1 MTSALAAEKAASPSL
16 ADEQPPPVRG
26 EARFVDATE
35 IPLLQGA
42 IGSAGL
48 LPVAVTP
55 LAPNCRGKLRDAIES
70 AIESALER
78 QGAPHAGFADSSDL
92 GATLSD
98 QLFRARMIGARGLSI
113 HLGPLSTMATLAGA
127 LDAEDSA
134 VVRWWLAATQ
144 DRPVALLI
152 DASNR
157 RLGAYGPPTQIEKL
171 IAHGDPSVAE
181 PAPMNSEV
189 PASAEIAVQTRNAE
203 PEPPG
208 QSTEGHVFEDVT
220 DPGQLPTAE
229 PDLPAPQNE
238 ATASRIAANREPPPQ
253 PSLQECRTWA
263 AELEST
269 RGPKPL
275 SVVERLFTSRYVPLS
290 DTVSRGGGDA
300 AIRSTLGSWSESFA
314 KSYTDAFGALRVT
327 GRRPLMVL
335 DAPSIATRIARLH
348 GAKAVQLLLVDGMRF
363 DLGLRVERRMHE
375 MIGGHATCTD
385 QLLLWAALPTTTS
398 TQLELIARG
407 PDGLAAIHPS
417 SERDVPVL
425 PTRSSATPRRMRVG
439 SRDLV
444 KLDLA
449 AARLRESGPA
459 AAERLD
465 ALADDVASSIVHHAK
480 TLAPRTLMFVF
491 GDHGFRF
498 DPADAGATGPAIY
511 GGATPDEV
519 LVPAFAWLLSALH

>member
-1 MTSALAAEKAASPSL
+1 MTSALAAEKAASPCL
-16 ADEQPPPVRG
+16 ADDEPPPVRG
-26 EARFVDATE
+26 EARFVDGTE
-35 IPLLQGA
+35 IPLLLGA
-42 IGSAGL
+42 IESAGL
-48 LPVAVTP
+48 LPVVVDP
-55 LAPNCRGKLRDAIES
+55 LAPNSRGKLRDAIDS
-70 AIESALER
+70 AIEATLER
-78 QGAPHAGFADSSDL
+78 QGAPHAGLADSSDL

-98 QLFRARMIGARGLSI
+98 QLFRARMVGARGLSI
-113 HLGPLSTMATLAGA
+113 HLGPLAGMATLAGA

-134 VVRWWLAATQ
+134 VVRWWLAATH

-171 IAHGDPSVAE
+171 VCHEAPAADQ
-181 PAPMNSEV
+181 PAPSNSDI
-189 PASAEIAVQTRNAE
+189 PASAEITVEARCADPDPAE
-203 PEPPG
+203 PP
-208 QSTEGHVFEDVT
+208 TVGHVFEDVT

-229 PDLPAPQNE
+229 PDPPSPKNETKGSRSTVKRDAPPLP
-238 ATASRIAANREPPPQ
+238 T
-253 PSLQECRTWA
+253 LHECQAWA
-263 AELEST
+263 AELEAT

-275 SVVERLFTSRYVPLS
+275 SVVERLFASRYVPLS
-290 DTVSRGGGDA
+290 EAVSRGGGDA
-300 AIRSTLGSWSESFA
+300 AIRSTLASWSESFA

-327 GRRPLMVL
+327 GRRPMMVL
-335 DAPSIATRIARLH
+335 DAPALATRIARLH

-363 DLGLRVERRMHE
+363 DLGLRVERCMRDL
-375 MIGGHATCTD
+375 IGGHASCTD
-385 QLLLWAALPTTTS
+385 QFLLWAALPTTTS

-407 PDGLAAIHPS
+407 PDALATINPS
-417 SERDVPVL
+417 NEHDISVL

-449 AARLRESGPA
+449 AARLRESGPGA
-459 AAERLD
+459 GERLD
-465 ALADDVASSIVHHAK
+465 ALADEVASSIVQHAK

-498 DPADAGATGPAIY
+498 DPADQGATGPAVY

-519 LVPAFAWLLSALH
+519 LVPASAWLLSALH